1 MSDRVLRP
9 GHVAVVTGAGSGIG
23 AALAAAFGDAGGRV
37 VLADVE
43 VEALERVGA
52 RLRANGVEMLTVPTD
67 VADASAV
74 QRLADT
80 TVERFGH
87 VDVLCNNA
95 GVSTFNLV
103 ADQTLEDWRWVLGV
117 NLWGVVH
124 GVGAFLPIMRGQ
136 GTPAHIVNTSSI
148 AGLWSG
154 VPFIGPYAVSK
165 VGVVSLSET
174 LRSELRAEQSPIG
187 VSVLCPSSVD
197 TNVMEAE
204 RNRPSSLGAEQRTGA
219 AEQMR
224 LMIRDGLS
232 GADGKTAAQIAAMT
246 LDAIR
251 DDRFW
256 IITHASAKATLERR
270 FAAILADVPDA

>member
-1 MSDRVLRP
+1 MSENVLQP

-23 AALAAAFGDAGGRV
+23 AALATAFGAAGGKV

-43 VEALERVGA
+43 VDALERV
-52 RLRANGVEMLTVPTD
+52 RAALAADGVEAIAVPTD
-67 VADASAV
+67 VSDADAVAG
-74 QRLADT
+74 LARAA
-80 TVERFGH
+80 VERFGH

-95 GVSTFNLV
+95 GVSTFNLL
-103 ADQTLEDWRWVLGV
+103 ADQTMVDWRWVLGV

-124 GVGAFLPIMRGQ
+124 GVQTFVPIMRAQ

-154 VPFIGPYAVSK
+154 IPFIGPYAVSK

-174 LRSELRAEQSPIG
+174 LQGELRAEQSPIG
-187 VSVLCPSSVD
+187 VSVLCPSSVG

-204 RNRPSSLGAEQRTGA
+204 RNRPSSMGAEQRTDV
-219 AEQMR
+219 AESVR
-224 LMIRDGLS
+224 LMIRDGLFGS
-232 GADGKTAAQIAAMT
+232 DGQTPEQVAAMT

-251 DDRFW
+251 RDRFW
-256 IITHASAKATLERR
+256 IITHASARATLEAR
-270 FAAILADVPDA
+270 FAAILADVPDE